1 MFRDG
6 KDLNNVCYWEQ
17 AIDLFFNW
25 LREEYP
31 KGVIL
36 VAHGAFAS
44 DAPLIIRDFQ
54 RSGWNDAQI
63 EDTVVGFCDT
73 LQAFPKYFPREKNPG
88 KLYTDESII

>member
-1 MFRDG
+1 MCRDG
-6 KDLNNVCYWEQ
+6 EDLEDVCAWEE

-31 KGVIL
+31 EGVIL

-54 RSGWNDAQI
+54 QRGWDDAQI

-73 LQAFPKYFPREKNPG
+73 LHAFPKYFPRDQNAG
-88 KLYTDESII
+88 KLHTLKV